1 MIRNIKAAACY
12 PYASQVW
19 CYVVFSLSLQNN
31 GVFSPGCPTFL
42 PLILLL
48 KSRVQAVHS
57 PGRTEYNLLTQSQK
71 SGNQGNENLHPAAN
85 SSSTSRSL
93 SSALAFGLLM
103 SFSTS
108 SSPCSCGESITF
120 RDLASGCGVR
130 EKHGKD
136 VFAPNVPFCRAGTEL
151 VCQVSTVL
159 PETLRL
165 KNNLNTV
172 YNNTMCFSLEQSP
185 KHTTVSFAFRFL
197 SLSRK
202 DKALGNDLTR
212 G

>member
-1 MIRNIKAAACY
+1 M
-12 PYASQVW
+12 
-19 CYVVFSLSLQNN
+19 FSLSLQNN
-31 GVFSPGCPTFL
+31 GVFSPGCPTSL

-48 KSRVQAVHS
+48 KSRLQAVHS
-57 PGRTEYNLLTQSQK
+57 PGRTEYNLLTHSQK
-71 SGNQGNENLHPAAN
+71 SGNQGHENLHPAAN

-120 RDLASGCGVR
+120 RDLAPGRGVR

-136 VFAPNVPFCRAGTEL
+136 VFAPNVPFRRAGTEL
-151 VCQVSTVL
+151 AWQVSAAL

-165 KNNLNTV
+165 KDNLNTYMTFV
-172 YNNTMCFSLEQSP
+172 TSLCASVLSSHQNIQL
-185 KHTTVSFAFRFL
+185 SFTFRFL

-202 DKALGNDLTR
+202 DKALGKDLTR

>member
-1 MIRNIKAAACY
+1 MQ
-12 PYASQVW
+12 S
-19 CYVVFSLSLQNN
+19 N
-31 GVFSPGCPTFL
+31 GVFSPGCPGFL

-71 SGNQGNENLHPAAN
+71 SGNQGHENLHPAAN

-93 SSALAFGLLM
+93 SSALVFGLLM

-120 RDLASGCGVR
+120 RDLAPGRGVR
-130 EKHGKD
+130 AKHGKD
-136 VFAPNVPFCRAGTEL
+136 VFAPNVPFYRAGTERAW
-151 VCQVSTVL
+151 QVRAALS
-159 PETLRL
+159 ETLRL
-165 KNNLNTV
+165 KDNLNTV
-172 YNNTMCFSLEQSP
+172 CNITLCFSLEQSP
-185 KHTTVSFAFRFL
+185 KHTSVSFAFRFL

-202 DKALGNDLTR
+202 DKALEKNLVKG
-212 G
+212 